1 MVDRIKRRFDLDE
14 RREAP
19 ILLHRGI
26 AAERLVEDRDLGLG
40 GGGCF
45 SHGCQGGCAG
55 ERARK
60 KEPHIEL
67 MVNSSL
73 TQRPCPRRVHSITSV
88 PVITGIH
95 SIVVTGEEVSV
106 IFDIMPDTTG
116 NGLHFEFEMAMIT
129 REELCRFG
137 EWLAESSYGGTV
149 HCVSRPCT
157 GCARRPW
164 GHF

>member
-67 MVNSSL
+67 MV
-73 TQRPCPRRVHSITSV
+73 Q
-88 PVITGIH
+88 
-95 SIVVTGEEVSV
+95 
-106 IFDIMPDTTG
+106 
-116 NGLHFEFEMAMIT
+116 
-129 REELCRFG
+129 LCRFG
-137 EWLAESSYGGTV
+137 EWLAESGYRR
-149 HCVSRPCT
+149 HCALSSRPCT

>member
-1 MVDRIKRRFDLDE
+1 MRTSAEVKFTLE
-14 RREAP
+14 
-19 ILLHRGI
+19 
-26 AAERLVEDRDLGLG
+26 ERLLALAGDG
-40 GGGCF
+40 G
-45 SHGCQGGCAG
+45 
-55 ERARK
+55 
-60 KEPHIEL
+60 P
-67 MVNSSL
+67 
-73 TQRPCPRRVHSITSV
+73 V

-149 HCVSRPCT
+149 H
-157 GCARRPW
+157 
-164 GHF
+164 

>member
-1 MVDRIKRRFDLDE
+1 M
-14 RREAP
+14 
-19 ILLHRGI
+19 
-26 AAERLVEDRDLGLG
+26 
-40 GGGCF
+40 
-45 SHGCQGGCAG
+45 
-55 ERARK
+55 
-60 KEPHIEL
+60 
-67 MVNSSL
+67 
-73 TQRPCPRRVHSITSV
+73 

>member
-1 MVDRIKRRFDLDE
+1 MRNGHNLAHLF
-14 RREAP
+14 
-19 ILLHRGI
+19 HGTGI
-26 AAERLVEDRDLGLG
+26 AGIAEHRQAVETGDDLAQNFEPLG
-40 GGGCF
+40 G
-45 SHGCQGGCAG
+45 
-55 ERARK
+55 R
-60 KEPHIEL
+60 
-67 MVNSSL
+67 
-73 TQRPCPRRVHSITSV
+73 
-88 PVITGIH
+88 
-95 SIVVTGEEVSV
+95 IVVTGEEVSV